1 MTDTAKTD
9 SAPLTRAAKAGSI
22 LREIPRTFELVWES
36 GRLTGVGLCVSLLL
50 SAIPA
55 PAMAWIVKLIID
67 AVVAAARVHASAS
80 SPEVRRVMVLVL
92 VEFGF
97 VALQTALSRLSGY
110 LREILRETLGNHVNI
125 VILEK
130 AARLELG
137 QFEDSEVYDKLQ
149 RARREASSRPFS
161 LVLGLLSLAQ
171 QTVLVAI
178 YAVFLARLS
187 PWAVLVIVLAS
198 VPAFLAEARF
208 SRESFRLNS
217 WRAPETRQ
225 QAYLDFILTRDG
237 QVKEIKIFGLANLFL
252 ARYRAFFDKFFAE
265 DRALARKRAIYGLGL
280 GAVALVPFY
289 ASYLVMAGRAAA
301 GLISLG
307 DLTLYLTAFRQGQ
320 GAFQSVL
327 GSLGD
332 LYEDSLFMRNLFD
345 FLDLET
351 VAEAPRPGGVV
362 RALAVQ
368 PARSKA
374 VPRDIEIRN
383 LSFRYRGQ
391 EEWVLRGVNLKI
403 PAGEKLALCGDNGSG
418 KSTLVKLL
426 LKLYEPSEGEILYG
440 GVDLRDVDADELR
453 SRVSVVFQDYV
464 RYQFSVA
471 ENVGLGDVAALDDR
485 ARIEAAA
492 RQAGASGIRGFIEE
506 LPKGFD
512 TRLGGW
518 FEKGHELSAGQW
530 QKLAIARAFMRD
542 SELLVLDEP
551 SASLDAEAEA
561 DLFARLR
568 ALAERRSAILISH
581 RFSTLR
587 MADEIALLR
596 RGRIEERGSHEDLI
610 KLGGR
615 YAELFALQAAGY
627 REG

>member
-1 MTDTAKTD
+1 
-9 SAPLTRAAKAGSI
+9 
-22 LREIPRTFELVWES
+22 
-36 GRLTGVGLCVSLLL
+36 
-50 SAIPA
+50 
-55 PAMAWIVKLIID
+55 
-67 AVVAAARVHASAS
+67 
-80 SPEVRRVMVLVL
+80 
-92 VEFGF
+92 
-97 VALQTALSRLSGY
+97 
-110 LREILRETLGNHVNI
+110 

-130 AARLELG
+130 AAHLDLG

-225 QAYLDFILTRDG
+225 QAYLEFILTRDG
-237 QVKEIKIFGLANLFL
+237 QVKETKIFGLANLFL

-280 GAVALVPFY
+280 GAIALVPFY

-301 GLISLG
+301 SLISLG

-351 VAEAPRPGGVV
+351 AAEAPRPGGVV
-362 RALAVQ
+362 RLPTVQ

-374 VPRDIEIRN
+374 VPRDIELRN

-471 ENVGLGDVAALDDR
+471 ENVGLGDVGALDDR

-492 RQAGASGIRGFIEE
+492 TQAGASGKRGFIEE

-596 RGRIEERGSHEDLI
+596 RGRIEERGSHADLI

-627 REG
+627 QAS

>member
-1 MTDTAKTD
+1 MTE
-9 SAPLTRAAKAGSI
+9 SPPLTRTAKAGSI
-22 LREIPRTFELVWES
+22 LRELPRTMDLVWES
-36 GRLTGVGLCVSLLL
+36 GRFTAVGLSVTLLL
-50 SAIPA
+50 SALPPA
-55 PAMAWIVKLIID
+55 AMAWVGKLIVD
-67 AVVAAARVHASAS
+67 AVVAAAHLHASAS
-80 SPEVRRVMVLVL
+80 SPEMRRVMELVL
-92 VEFGF
+92 VEFGL
-97 VALQTALSRLSGY
+97 VAIQTALARLSGY
-110 LREILRETLGNHVNI
+110 LREILRETLGNHVNV

-130 AARLELG
+130 STRLELRH
-137 QFEDSEVYDKLQ
+137 FEDAEIYDKLQ

-161 LVLGLLSLAQ
+161 LVLGLLSLGQ
-171 QTVLVAI
+171 QTVLLVI
-178 YAVFLARLS
+178 DAVLLARLS
-187 PWAVLVIVLAS
+187 PWAVLIIVLAS
-198 VPAFLAEARF
+198 APAFLAEARF

-225 QAYLDFILTRDG
+225 QGYLEWILTRDA
-237 QVKEIKIFGLANLFL
+237 QVKEVKIYGLAGLFV

-265 DRALARKRAIYGLGL
+265 DRALARKRAVYGLGL
-280 GAVALVPFY
+280 GAIALLPFY
-289 ASYLVMAGRAAA
+289 ASYLVMARRAAA
-301 GLISLG
+301 ALISLG
-307 DLTLYLTAFRQGQ
+307 DLTLYLTVFRQGQ

-332 LYEDSLFMRNLFD
+332 LYEDSLFMRNLFE

-351 VAEAPRPGGVV
+351 LAEAPRVAGPERSGEAVAPL
-362 RALAVQ
+362 RA
-368 PARSKA
+368 RA
-374 VPRDIEIRN
+374 VPREIVIQN

-391 EEWVLRGVNLKI
+391 KDWVLRGVNLTI

-426 LKLYEPSEGEILYG
+426 LKLYEPTEGEILYG
-440 GVDLRDVDADELR
+440 GVDLRDLDADELR
-453 SRVSVVFQDYV
+453 ARVSVVFQDYV

-471 ENVGLGDVAALDDR
+471 ENIGLGDQAALDDR
-485 ARIEAAA
+485 PRIEVAAA
-492 RQAGASGIRGFIEE
+492 QAGASGSRGFIDE
-506 LPKGFD
+506 LPSGFD

-568 ALAERRSAILISH
+568 ALADRRSAILISH

-596 RGRIEERGSHEDLI
+596 HGRIEELGSHEELI

-627 REG
+627 RG